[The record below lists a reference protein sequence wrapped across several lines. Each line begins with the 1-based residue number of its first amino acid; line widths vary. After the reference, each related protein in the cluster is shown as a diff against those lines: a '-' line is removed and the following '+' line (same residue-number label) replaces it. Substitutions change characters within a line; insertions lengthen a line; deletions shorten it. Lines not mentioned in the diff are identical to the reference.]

1 MRLTN
6 RIAPGGVGG
15 WELVGEG
22 TAITEDLTSRT
33 DQDPVVDP
41 VANAHADAQQLTLV
55 HAEEGA
61 VLDEHQQALTRTR
74 HLENSLPVS
83 GAGRGTHANC

>member
-22 TAITEDLTSRT
+22 TAITEDLASGTY
-33 DQDPVVDP
+33 QDPVVDP
-41 VANAHADAQQLTLV
+41 VANAHADAQQLALA

-61 VLDEHQQALTRTR
+61 VLDEHQQALT
-74 HLENSLPVS
+74 
-83 GAGRGTHANC
+83 